1 MDMEK
6 LFYQMVI
13 FTKETMLMGN
23 DMGRLIFR
31 YTFYFSK
38 FTCNRNRHFIG
49 YQQDTFLLEL
59 AFSGWLDS
67 RLRILLYRKLTR

>member
-23 DMGRLIFR
+23 DMGKLIF
-31 YTFYFSK
+31 
-38 FTCNRNRHFIG
+38 
-49 YQQDTFLLEL
+49 
-59 AFSGWLDS
+59 
-67 RLRILLYRKLTR
+67 

>member
-23 DMGRLIFR
+23 DMGREHTYFEMEPNTRVFMMREKRVAMEYLSTLMDLNMR
-31 YTFYFSK
+31 ASGKMTNVTVKACTF
-38 FTCNRNRHFIG
+38 T
-49 YQQDTFLLEL
+49 
-59 AFSGWLDS
+59 
-67 RLRILLYRKLTR
+67 

>member
-13 FTKETMLMGN
+13 FTKETMLMEN

-31 YTFYFSK
+31 
-38 FTCNRNRHFIG
+38 
-49 YQQDTFLLEL
+49 
-59 AFSGWLDS
+59 
-67 RLRILLYRKLTR
+67 